1 MGYTK
6 VIGTYVKNNLTKDL
20 GTAVK
25 NPKFSL
31 DLKIVV

>member
-1 MGYTK
+1 MLEDKMGYTK

-25 NPKFSL
+25 KS
-31 DLKIVV
+31 KV

>member
-6 VIGTYVKNNLTKDL
+6 VIGTYVKNNITEDV

-25 NPKFSL
+25 KS
-31 DLKIVV
+31 KVQS